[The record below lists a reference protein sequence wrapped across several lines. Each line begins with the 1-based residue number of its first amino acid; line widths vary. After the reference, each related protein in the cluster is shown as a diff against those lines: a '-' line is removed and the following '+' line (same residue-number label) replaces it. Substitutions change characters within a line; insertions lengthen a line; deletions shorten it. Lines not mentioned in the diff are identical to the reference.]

1 MQQYV
6 LLSVVFPPAYEPVPG
21 VVTSKLALAGDVPT
35 SADRDVRFIGQNLQL
50 NAFTGQLSSWCR
62 PLSDI
67 ELAILDVSDSLLHTA
82 SPNGRYS
89 NLKGMSALLGA
100 MDGEHTPSA
109 LDDHPERQSGN
120 GGLQVSG
127 LDNEVE

>member
-67 ELAILDVSDSLLHTA
+67 EFAILDVSDSLLHTA
-82 SPNGRYS
+82 SPNVRYS
-89 NLKGMSALLGA
+89 NLKGNVCSPWG
-100 MDGEHTPSA
+100 DGGVNIP
-109 LDDHPERQSGN
+109 RQ
-120 GGLQVSG
+120 L
-127 LDNEVE
+127 